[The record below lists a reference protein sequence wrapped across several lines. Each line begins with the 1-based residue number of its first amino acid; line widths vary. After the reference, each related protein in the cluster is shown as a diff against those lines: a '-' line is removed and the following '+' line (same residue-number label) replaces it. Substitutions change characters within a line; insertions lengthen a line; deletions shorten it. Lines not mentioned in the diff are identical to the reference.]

1 MLANL
6 RFSNVPP
13 KLPKVL
19 HTPKDSFSL
28 SECASLAKEETKPE
42 ILQEYI
48 KQLLLYS
55 QEQSENVTKL
65 NNELKEANKEIT
77 LWKSKATRTQDEI
90 VVLKEHMQITTA
102 KLVTLE
108 EQFVEWQ
115 SKLVDQHQQE
125 VDILQQDF
133 EHTKRNLENKID
145 VLKIQN
151 KAQQEES
158 ARLTSRINELAE
170 TTTYVTKLADFTE
183 QKSAIY
189 DSRFEDMQRIFE
201 VEKKKYSDEL
211 VIITKRRMEIHNEL
225 IILEEEY
232 DRLKTSYSEQCLL
245 INDLRDENREL
256 RELIRDNEEIFKTME
271 DISLE

>member
-6 RFSNVPP
+6 RLSNIPT

-19 HTPKDSFSL
+19 TSQPPPFNLK
-28 SECASLAKEETKPE
+28 ECASLAKEETEPE
-42 ILQEYI
+42 ILKEYI
-48 KQLLLYS
+48 KQLLIYS
-55 QEQSENVTKL
+55 QEQTDNISKL
-65 NNELKEANKEIT
+65 NNELKEANKE
-77 LWKSKATRTQDEI
+77 LDSWKSKAIRTQDEI
-90 VVLKEHMQITTA
+90 IVLKEHMQITTA

-125 VDILQQDF
+125 VDLLQQDF
-133 EHTKRNLENKID
+133 EHTKSVLENKID
-145 VLKIQN
+145 VLKVQN
-151 KAQQEES
+151 KAQKEETE
-158 ARLTSRINELAE
+158 RLTSRISDLVE

-189 DSRFEDMQRIFE
+189 DSRFEDMQRALE
-201 VEKKKYSDEL
+201 VEKKKFSDEL
-211 VIITKRRMEIHNEL
+211 VIVTKRRMEIQNEL

-232 DRLKTSYSEQCLL
+232 DRLRTSYSEQCLL
-245 INDLRDENREL
+245 VNDLRDENREL
-256 RELIRDNEEIFKTME
+256 RELIRDSEELFKTME